1 MGITILPKNFYN
13 NWETTNSLLASIAR
27 NTIDLPIT
35 SWQQVQGIVRS
46 GLASKLFSIGDQFMV
61 EFDGNPV
68 VWDVIG
74 IGHDKPSNQLYEHS
88 LTIQA
93 HDCLLN
99 AQYSAPQALYYAD
112 TPLSAGEHRFTLN
125 NVQYTFTTS
134 QVIPAGGQ
142 VYVSSWESEGY
153 VPTAIATYDADRT
166 TSIETGLTV
175 TQSAGSDTL
184 APVNHHQRCRY
195 GSNNY
200 VESAIRQ
207 WLNSDDSDFIWTPQ
221 TNYDR
226 PSTYSGGG
234 FLHQLDPE
242 LVAVLG
248 AVDKQ
253 VARNN
258 ITDDGGQDTFSDR
271 VFLLSRTEVYGG
283 AEGVTTGENPYPYYE
298 AMASG
303 PTTNALDG
311 RIKFLGSSARIWW
324 LRSPYPANAHAP
336 RVVHTDG
343 NVSTSYA
350 LSSYGAAPACTI
362 I

>member
-1 MGITILPKNFYN
+1 MDNIILLKK
-13 NWETTNSLLASIAR
+13 IK
-27 NTIDLPIT
+27 DLEFILKRT
-35 SWQQVQGIVRS
+35 KIKDWKSVQDIVRA
-46 GLASKLFSIGDQFMV
+46 GMGHKIFQIGDQFV
-61 EFDGNPV
+61 TEFDGTPS

-74 IGHDKPSNQLYEHS
+74 IDHDKPSNQLYEHS

-253 VARNN
+253 VTRNTV
-258 ITDDGGQDTFSDR
+258 TDGGGQDLFSDK
-271 VFLLSRTEVYGG
+271 VFLLSRVEVYGG
-283 AEGVTTGENPYPYYE
+283 AEGETGGEAPYPYYE
-298 AMASG
+298 GLAPS
-303 PTTNALDG
+303 PTTAALDG
-311 RIKFLGSSARIWW
+311 RIKFLGSSARSWW
-324 LRSPYPANAHAP
+324 LRSPYPATAHYP
-336 RVVHTDG
+336 RYVGTG
-343 NVSTSYA
+343 GSVSSSSA
-350 LSSYGAAPACTI
+350 LYSRGAAPACTI